1 MDKKQLKTVLAVLNV
16 VRSTFPETNE
26 FIDSTLKEECEKER
40 MTADEVIFYK
50 FESIKLVWINIFVL
64 DLVLKCLFFLFI
76 DMKCV
81 TDHKKTKRLSKE
93 EIKTKL
99 LDSMTID
106 EIVEFDDLNK
116 EAEETQDPEEAAKI
130 IKRYEDIIKTKN
142 KGIINVAYHQ
152 GQVFKRFKE
161 KEKFAKL
168 VSELGFHKTTII
180 FKISVFKLCK
190 KYPKLLNLL

>member
-1 MDKKQLKTVLAVLNV
+1 MSKGLTDNKKA
-16 VRSTFPETNE
+16 
-26 FIDSTLKEECEKER
+26 
-40 MTADEVIFYK
+40 
-50 FESIKLVWINIFVL
+50 
-64 DLVLKCLFFLFI
+64 
-76 DMKCV
+76 
-81 TDHKKTKRLSKE
+81 KRLSKE

-116 EAEETQDPEEAAKI
+116 EAEEVQDPEKAVI
-130 IKRYEDIIKTKN
+130 IIERYENIIKTKR

-168 VSELGFHKTTII
+168 VSELGIHKTTII
-180 FKISVFKLCK
+180 FKINIFKLCE
-190 KYPKLLNLL
+190 KYRKLLKSSIGLGFSKNYHKDIKAICEENEKDFQC

>member
-1 MDKKQLKTVLAVLNV
+1 MWKGWTDNKNV
-16 VRSTFPETNE
+16 
-26 FIDSTLKEECEKER
+26 
-40 MTADEVIFYK
+40 
-50 FESIKLVWINIFVL
+50 
-64 DLVLKCLFFLFI
+64 
-76 DMKCV
+76 
-81 TDHKKTKRLSKE
+81 KRLSKE

-116 EAEETQDPEEAAKI
+116 EAEEVQDPEKAVII
-130 IKRYEDIIKTKN
+130 IKRYENIIKTKR

-168 VSELGFHKTTII
+168 VSELGIHKTTII
-180 FKISVFKLCK
+180 FRINIFKLCK
-190 KYPKLLNLL
+190 KHPKLLKSSIGLGFFKNYHKDIKAICEEYEKDF

>member
-1 MDKKQLKTVLAVLNV
+1 MWKG
-16 VRSTFPETNE
+16 
-26 FIDSTLKEECEKER
+26 
-40 MTADEVIFYK
+40 
-50 FESIKLVWINIFVL
+50 
-64 DLVLKCLFFLFI
+64 
-76 DMKCV
+76 V
-81 TDHKKTKRLSKE
+81 TDNKKAKRLSKE
-93 EIKTKL
+93 EIKKKL

-106 EIVEFDDLNK
+106 EVVEFDDLNK

-168 VSELGFHKTTII
+168 VSELGFHKITII
-180 FKISVFKLCK
+180 FKINVFKLCK
-190 KYPKLLNLL
+190 KYPKLLKSSIDMGFFKNYHKGIKAICDEYEKNFQC